1 MSPRARVS
9 EMSTISHL
17 TVEEELA
24 FLREVAESRGWV
36 LQQQDPLH
44 FSLRLPASEVRTITF
59 RSIATIIRS
68 SRRRGTGAMPTAAG
82 ATTVPTRPQAP
93 AFSIRTASFALRG
106 IVSRTRQVDARGP
119 HPEWVMGDW
128 RNNPHTKGCK
138 TLCAMALRI
147 FVELNGPHYKK
158 RVKPN

>member
-1 MSPRARVS
+1 LSLPDRVS

-36 LQQQDPLH
+36 LRQQDPLH
-44 FSLRLPASEVRTITF
+44 FSLRLPASDETHYYLSVDCNDYPVKPPSWHWSDADGGGRDN
-59 RSIATIIRS
+59 RANAP
-68 SRRRGTGAMPTAAG
+68 TGAGFLHPN
-82 ATTVPTRPQAP
+82 
-93 AFSIRTASFALRG
+93 G
-106 IVSRTRQVDARGP
+106 IVCAPWNRLSYQQVDARGP

-147 FVELNGPHYKK
+147 FVELNGPHYQK